1 VAGPSA
7 VLAVRSGFP
16 SLGMPVMPLG
26 TVVSLRRG
34 VSLRR
39 VVSLVRGSMVR
50 RRRRPLR
57 PHPLGPEAVD
67 QAVELLDD
75 PVEPAQRVTCL
86 RTACRWRVVRGAG
99 GMEASGHGSRQR
111 HEGGHEQ
118 PPRAGRPRPNTT
130 VTAAA
135 VTDAA
140 VAGVGVADAVIHGWI
155 GVGWHRMVSGCG
167 RSPDVWLH
175 GHPDGGR
182 PPHGVR
188 TRV

>member
-26 TVVSLRRG
+26 TV

-67 QAVELLDD
+67 QAVEFLDD
-75 PVEPAQRVTCL
+75 PVEPAQRVTGL
-86 RTACRWRVVRGAG
+86 RTACRWRVFRSAG

-130 VTAAA
+130 LTAAA

-167 RSPDVWLH
+167 RSPEVWLH